1 MDKQGRNLAPTAP
14 RKKKKKQAKDEADR
28 LKQAEKKKRRLEKA
42 IATSAAIRSELE
54 KKKLKE
60 KEYLERLDVEGAA
73 IAESVALHVLV
84 GEDSDESCNITPS
97 NNRRFS
103 SFDSSHDRSIF
114 MDHYNLAKHSVVLG
128 RISTTYGYRN
138 KWNGSI
144 NEMPMSPNLYCRHLH
159 SPFLEGMRGGE
170 EASASADQIAADVV
184 SSLRI
189 ADTSQIQFPAQNT
202 ATNLMNRMVAGHDFD
217 SLFNTH
223 GNS

>member
-144 NEMPMSPNLYCRHLH
+144 NEMPMSLIY
-159 SPFLEGMRGGE
+159 
-170 EASASADQIAADVV
+170 
-184 SSLRI
+184 I
-189 ADTSQIQFPAQNT
+189 ADISIHLFLKGCVEGRSFSFSRPNCSRCSIISSYSRYFT
-202 ATNLMNRMVAGHDFD
+202 D
-217 SLFNTH
+217 SISCTKYSNKLNEQD
-223 GNS
+223 GGRP